1 MTQARQQNWNP
12 NLIMLRP
19 GDSAPPFDLPAAIG
33 DRVGRV
39 TLSKL
44 DDELIVLFFYPRDF
58 SFICPTEVTS
68 FNQSLGLF
76 RAEKTAVIG
85 ASVDDAESH
94 RRWSRELGGL
104 DLPLIAD
111 EGGAVARAYGVFD
124 EQEKAAMRATFII
137 DQARK
142 IAFSEACPINIGR
155 SVGETLRIVQA
166 LRSNRLCPADW
177 TPGGRF
183 GPADRKF

>member
-1 MTQARQQNWNP
+1 
-12 NLIMLRP
+12 MLRP
-19 GDSAPPFDLPAAIG
+19 GDSAPPFDLPAATG
-33 DRVGRV
+33 DRIGRI

-58 SFICPTEVTS
+58 SFICPTEVTG

-85 ASVDDAESH
+85 VSVDDAESH

-104 DLPLIAD
+104 ELPLVAD
-111 EGGAVARAYGVFD
+111 EGGQLARAYGVFD
-124 EQEKAAMRATFII
+124 EHEKVAMRATFVI

-142 IAFSEACPINIGR
+142 IAFSLACPINIGR
-155 SVGETLRIVQA
+155 SVAEILRIVRA
-166 LRSNRLCPADW
+166 LRTNRLCPADW
-177 TPGGRF
+177 TPGGGF

>member
-1 MTQARQQNWNP
+1 
-12 NLIMLRP
+12 MLRP
-19 GDSAPPFDLPAAIG
+19 GDSAPPFDLSAATG
-33 DRVGRV
+33 DRIGRV

-44 DDELIVLFFYPRDF
+44 DDEMIVLFFYPRDF
-58 SFICPTEVTS
+58 SFICPTEVTG

-104 DLPLIAD
+104 ELPLVAD
-111 EGGAVARAYGVFD
+111 EGGQLARAYGVFD
-124 EQEKAAMRATFII
+124 EQEKVAMRATFVI
-137 DQARK
+137 DQVRK
-142 IAFSEACPINIGR
+142 IAFSQACPINIGR
-155 SVGETLRIVQA
+155 RVSEILRIVQA
-166 LRSNRLCPADW
+166 LRTNRLCPADW
-177 TPGGRF
+177 TPGSGF

>member
-1 MTQARQQNWNP
+1 
-12 NLIMLRP
+12 MLRP
-19 GDSAPPFDLPAAIG
+19 GDSAPPFDLPAATG

-44 DDELIVLFFYPRDF
+44 GDELIVLFFYPRDF

-85 ASVDDAESH
+85 ASIDNAESH
-94 RRWSRELGGL
+94 RQWSHELGGL
-104 DLPLIAD
+104 ELPLAAD
-111 EGGAVARAYGVFD
+111 EDGSVATAYGVFD
-124 EQEKAAMRATFII
+124 GQEKVAMRATFII

-142 IAFSEACPINIGR
+142 IAFSQACPINIGR
-155 SVGETLRIVQA
+155 GVAEILRIVRA
-166 LRSNRLCPADW
+166 LRTNRLCPADW
-177 TPGGRF
+177 TPGGGF
-183 GPADRKF
+183 GPAGWKF

>member
-1 MTQARQQNWNP
+1 
-12 NLIMLRP
+12 MLRP
-19 GDSAPPFDLPAAIG
+19 GDSAPPFDLPAATG
-33 DRVGRV
+33 DRIGRV

-58 SFICPTEVTS
+58 SFICPTEVTG
-68 FNQSLGLF
+68 FNQSLSLF

-104 DLPLIAD
+104 ELPLVAD
-111 EGGAVARAYGVFD
+111 EGGQLARAYGVFD
-124 EQEKAAMRATFII
+124 EQENVAMRATFII
-137 DQARK
+137 EQARK
-142 IAFSEACPINIGR
+142 IAFSQACPINVGR
-155 SVGETLRIVQA
+155 SVGEILRIVQA
-166 LRSNRLCPADW
+166 LRTNRLCPADW
-177 TPGGRF
+177 TPGGGF

>member
-1 MTQARQQNWNP
+1 
-12 NLIMLRP
+12 MLRP
-19 GDSAPPFDLPAAIG
+19 GDSAPPFDLPAATG
-33 DRVGRV
+33 DRIGRV

-58 SFICPTEVTS
+58 SFICPTEVTG

-94 RRWSRELGGL
+94 RKWSRELGGL
-104 DLPLIAD
+104 ELPLLAD
-111 EGGAVARAYGVFD
+111 VGGAVASAYGVFD
-124 EQEKAAMRATFII
+124 EQEKVAMRATFVI

-142 IAFSEACPINIGR
+142 IAFSQACPINIGR
-155 SVGETLRIVQA
+155 SVAEMLRIVRA
-166 LRSNRLCPADW
+166 LRTNRLCPADW
-177 TPGGRF
+177 TPGSGF
-183 GPADRKF
+183 GPAGLKF